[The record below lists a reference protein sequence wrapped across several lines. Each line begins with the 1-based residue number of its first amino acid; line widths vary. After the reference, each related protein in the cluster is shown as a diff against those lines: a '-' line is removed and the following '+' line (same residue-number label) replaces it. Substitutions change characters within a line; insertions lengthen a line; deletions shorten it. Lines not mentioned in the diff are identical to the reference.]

1 LYVISLIQNTILYHF
16 REFIMSTRLWTKE
29 ELNYLRRSYPKL
41 GAIHTSEYLKRSIG
55 SVVAKA
61 ITLGITRNGFRHWE
75 SYEDNYIKRHYNNRK
90 RESIARTLKRSK
102 DAVLKR
108 AIHLGVTSTRAKKW
122 TEEEK
127 NFLRENY
134 SNLAISLEEIAKKLG
149 RSLTAIYNC
158 AKHIDIHRPQNEHE
172 WTKEERKYLV
182 ASYKKKRF
190 IDIAVDLGLSRNAV
204 ESYANRN
211 GIRRKP
217 PIRLWTENDLNYVRQ
232 HYASDTA
239 EAIGANLG
247 RTVQSIRQCAGRMGL
262 QSKQNWHKPAN
273 IEARIGKFK
282 TSRFQKLNKNR

>member
-1 LYVISLIQNTILYHF
+1 MYVISLIQDTILYHF
-16 REFIMSTRLWTKE
+16 REIIMSTRLWTKE
-29 ELNYLRRSYPKL
+29 ELNYLSKSYPKL
-41 GAIHTSEYLKRSIG
+41 GAKHTSEYLNRSRG

-61 ITLGITRNGFRHWE
+61 ITLGIKRKGFRHWE

-90 RESIARTLKRSK
+90 RDSIARTLKRSK

-108 AIHLGVTSTRAKKW
+108 AIHLGVTSARAKKW

-127 NFLRENY
+127 NFLRGNY
-134 SNLAISLEEIAKKLG
+134 SDLAISLEEIAKILG
-149 RSLTAIYNC
+149 RSLTAVYNC
-158 AKHIDIHRPQNEHE
+158 AKHIGIHRPQNEHE
-172 WTKEERKYLV
+172 WTKEEHKYLV

-190 IDIAVDLGLSRNAV
+190 IDIALDLGLSRNAV
-204 ESYANRN
+204 ESYANRK

-232 HYASDTA
+232 NYATDTA
-239 EAIGANLG
+239 EAIGIKLG

-273 IEARIGKFK
+273 IEARVSKLK
-282 TSRFQKLNKNR
+282 TWRSQKSDKNH